1 MATFVG
7 ESRQGI
13 TEAAMNKDQIKGK
26 IDNLKGRVKEALGA
40 ASGDKRT
47 EAEGFGER
55 VKGAVQKK
63 FGDAKE
69 AVSRSGNDDDGSSMH
84 RRIEEDDDED
94 R

>member
-1 MATFVG
+1 
-7 ESRQGI
+7 
-13 TEAAMNKDQIKGK
+13 MNRDQIKGK

-47 EAEGFGER
+47 EAEGLGER

-69 AVSRSGNDDDGSSMH
+69 TVTRREDDDGSSMH
-84 RRIEEDDDED
+84 RRIEEDDE
-94 R
+94 